1 MEWVSLSSRVNR
13 VGRVAHEFDVG
24 AHLLD
29 LLDLDHD
36 DLLDLRP
43 LSASVPCARCP
54 WPGSRIVPAVRS
66 RVGRIGHGG
75 GAYLGEPAG
84 ATPRAMI
91 SMAYPSRQALRD
103 SEGRLAVS
111 LGSAGAELARERRHP
126 APGRAQGE
134 RPGSRIDSLVLIV
147 PHDGR
152 VTLYE
157 SCSGA
162 VYRRQRRAA
171 GLGGILQVTSRQRRT
186 ESSTRSCAPHTL
198 DQTSSTVM
206 ASTEGLKVALCVP
219 RLP

>member
-1 MEWVSLSSRVNR
+1 
-13 VGRVAHEFDVG
+13 
-24 AHLLD
+24 
-29 LLDLDHD
+29 
-36 DLLDLRP
+36 
-43 LSASVPCARCP
+43 
-54 WPGSRIVPAVRS
+54 
-66 RVGRIGHGG
+66 
-75 GAYLGEPAG
+75 
-84 ATPRAMI
+84 MI

-157 SCSGA
+157 SCFW
-162 VYRRQRRAA
+162 
-171 GLGGILQVTSRQRRT
+171 GGVQTAEASSRT
-186 ESSTRSCAPHTL
+186 WGNFSSDQSAEAHRVEHPLLRPTHTL
-198 DQTSSTVM
+198 EQTSNAVM